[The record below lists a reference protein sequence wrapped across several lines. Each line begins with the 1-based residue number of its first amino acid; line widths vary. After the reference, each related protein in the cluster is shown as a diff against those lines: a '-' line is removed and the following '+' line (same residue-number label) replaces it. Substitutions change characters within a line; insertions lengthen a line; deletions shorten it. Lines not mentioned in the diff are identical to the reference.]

1 MTAAPDGPGAADP
14 GSGPGADVPPGRR
27 AVRLLQGYVWHPRE
41 ADVDLSDYLPATLDR
56 DVHVL
61 LDPIPAAPFAFFDDG
76 TLSATQQFF
85 QLTVLTVVDED
96 APEPSGLVPWV
107 AETLQARLEST
118 PPGVGWQVMED
129 LRDLGAAP

>member
-1 MTAAPDGPGAADP
+1 MTAAADGPGPGGPPADP
-14 GSGPGADVPPGRR
+14 RTEPPAGRR

-41 ADVDLSDYLPATLDR
+41 AEVDLSAYLPATLDR

-85 QLTVLTVVDED
+85 QLTVLTMVDEG

>member
-1 MTAAPDGPGAADP
+1 MSADGASPGEEP
-14 GSGPGADVPPGRR
+14 R

-41 ADVDLSDYLPATLDR
+41 ARIDLGDYLPATLGH

-76 TLSATQQFF
+76 TLSATQQFY
-85 QLTVLTVVDED
+85 QLTVLTL
-96 APEPSGLVPWV
+96 APAEADPSGLVPWV

-118 PPGVGWQVMED
+118 PEGVGWQVLED
-129 LRDLGAAP
+129 LRDLA